1 MRPRLFLSAAV
12 ISLIVLLAF
21 RFRETKKSVS
31 FDLAEYKA
39 KKAISCRPDWNDLKQ
54 WIEETDIPPIPGA
67 GKHRWKISTGNDR
80 AQFYF
85 NQGINMYYSFHIIES
100 MASFKKAARF
110 DPGCAMLYWA
120 QALGYGPNINDFGY
134 RASPDAMEA
143 LNKAKEFSGKAT
155 AFEKALIN
163 AMAVR
168 YTSDSTDV
176 TRAQLNQLYTGQMK
190 KLYDKFISLPD
201 AQAL

>member
-31 FDLAEYKA
+31 FNLAEYKA
-39 KKAISCRPDWNDLKQ
+39 KKAISCRPDWNDLKV

-67 GKHRWKISTGNDR
+67 GEHRWKISTGNDS

-100 MASFKKAARF
+100 MASFKKAAKF
-110 DPGCAMLYWA
+110 DKNSPMLYWA
-120 QALGYGPNINDFGY
+120 QALAHGPNINDFGY
-134 RASPDAMEA
+134 TASPEA
-143 LNKAKEFSGKAT
+143 LSASGKAIEFSARCT
-155 AFEKALIN
+155 EKEMALIE
-163 AMAVR
+163 A
-168 YTSDSTDV
+168 
-176 TRAQLNQLYTGQMK
+176 
-190 KLYDKFISLPD
+190 
-201 AQAL
+201 